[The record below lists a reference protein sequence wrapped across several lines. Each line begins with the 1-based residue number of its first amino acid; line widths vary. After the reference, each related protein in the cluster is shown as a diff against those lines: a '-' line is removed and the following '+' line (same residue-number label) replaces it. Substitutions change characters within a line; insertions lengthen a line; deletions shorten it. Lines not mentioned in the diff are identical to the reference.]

1 MMESGRH
8 TCEPLFLFSLGCVT
22 LGTFKKICFG
32 YFVLRQDLAGLKL
45 TILFPWLPECW
56 DYMSILPSSDT
67 MAYIFTS
74 LNLSLFYCKSKKNN
88 ASDLT

>member
-1 MMESGRH
+1 MESGRH
-8 TCEPLFLFSLGCVT
+8 TCEPLFPFSLACVT
-22 LGTFKKICFG
+22 LGTFKEICFG

-56 DYMSILPSSDT
+56 DYMSILPNSAT

-74 LNLSLFYCKSKKNN
+74 LNLSLFYCKSKKNSESN
-88 ASDLT
+88 LT